1 MHRTVERRD
10 IGQNRST
17 AMVKKRSVVVQEH
30 RTSVSLEDVFWDS
43 LKEIALSRETG
54 VSELVNAINAERRPT
69 NLSSAI
75 RLFVLDHYR
84 VGAGQVVDSVS
95 AVER

>member
-1 MHRTVERRD
+1 MARTVERRNM
-10 IGQNRST
+10 GHGRST

-30 RTSVSLEDVFWDS
+30 KTSVSLEDVFWDS
-43 LKEIALSRETG
+43 LKEIASSRQTG
-54 VSELVNAINAERRPT
+54 LAELVNAIDAERRQN

-84 VGAGQVVDSVS
+84 VGASQSVDRVRVV
-95 AVER
+95 

>member
-1 MHRTVERRD
+1 MDRTTERRNS
-10 IGQNRST
+10 GHSRST

-30 RTSVSLEDVFWDS
+30 KTSVSLEDVFWES
-43 LKEIALSRETG
+43 LKEIASSRQTG
-54 VSELVNAINAERRPT
+54 VSELVNAIDAERPST

-84 VGAGQVVDSVS
+84 VGAG
-95 AVER
+95 